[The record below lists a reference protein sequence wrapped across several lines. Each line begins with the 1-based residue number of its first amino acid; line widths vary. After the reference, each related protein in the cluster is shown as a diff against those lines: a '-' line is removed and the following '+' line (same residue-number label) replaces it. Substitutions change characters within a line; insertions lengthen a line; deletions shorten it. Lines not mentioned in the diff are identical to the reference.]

1 MFIFPLT
8 SKKTPLLLPAH
19 AEYAKKG
26 VTTMST
32 KSNTLGTNVRRLRT
46 NLHLTQQKL
55 GEKLFHEKLGFQ
67 KLNLDI

>member
-1 MFIFPLT
+1 
-8 SKKTPLLLPAH
+8 
-19 AEYAKKG
+19 
-26 VTTMST
+26 MST

-46 NLHLTQQKL
+46 NLHLTKQKL